1 MVKNILL
8 TIIFRYIIK
17 EIIMNE
23 FIITF
28 RECLEASLIIG
39 IIYTVLHKN
48 DLVAEK
54 RVLWYGVIASLVASI
69 IVGFLLTS
77 INESVG
83 NTSYEKAFE
92 AAFMYI
98 TAGILFYVIFWLA
111 KHVSDREE
119 IENSVKTAIAGSG
132 FALFLLVFF
141 SILREGFETALFL
154 IASVTNTG
162 SFSYFGFFLGMI
174 LAVLLGYAV
183 VVQGKRVDLRSFFKA
198 TTLLLVFFAAGM
210 VAYGTHEA
218 EEYLVK
224 SGQIEKSS
232 ITRVWDIHKPKVS
245 LNNNESEIF
254 YTYNSSKNEYYYIL
268 HDKGTIGVFLKGFFG
283 YNSNPNWIELI
294 LWALSMIFGI
304 RMWASFYRVS

>member
-1 MVKNILL
+1 
-8 TIIFRYIIK
+8 
-17 EIIMNE
+17 MNE

-28 RECLEASLIIG
+28 RECLEASLIVG

-48 DLVAEK
+48 DLTAEK
-54 RVLWYGVIASLVASI
+54 RVLWYGVITSITASV
-69 IVGFLLTS
+69 IVGLLLTS

-92 AAFMYI
+92 AVFMYI

-119 IENSVKTAIAGSG
+119 IENSVKNAIAGSG

-162 SFSYFGFFLGMI
+162 GFSYLGFFLGMI
-174 LAVLLGYAV
+174 LAVLLGYLV
-183 VVQGKRVDLRSFFKA
+183 VIQGKKVNLRSFFKA

-218 EEYLVK
+218 ESYLVK
-224 SGQIEKSS
+224 SGKIDENN
-232 ITRVWDIHKPKVS
+232 ITRVWDINQPKVS
-245 LNNNESEIF
+245 LENNENKLF
-254 YTYNSSKNEYYYIL
+254 YSFNESKNKYYHIL
-268 HDKGTIGVFLKGFFG
+268 HDKGAVGVFLKGFFG

-294 LWALSMIFGI
+294 LWILSMVFGI
-304 RMWASFYRVS
+304 RMWTSFYRAS

>member
-1 MVKNILL
+1 
-8 TIIFRYIIK
+8 
-17 EIIMNE
+17 MNE

-28 RECLEASLIIG
+28 RECLEASLIVG

-48 DLVAEK
+48 DLTAEK
-54 RVLWYGVIASLVASI
+54 RVLWYGVIASLAASV
-69 IVGFLLTS
+69 IVGLLLTS
-77 INESVG
+77 INQSVG

-92 AAFMYI
+92 AVFMYI

-119 IENSVKTAIAGSG
+119 IENSVKNAIAGSG

-162 SFSYFGFFLGMI
+162 GFSYLGFFLGMI
-174 LAVLLGYAV
+174 LAVLLGYLV
-183 VVQGKRVDLRSFFKA
+183 VIQGKKVNLRSFFKA

-218 EEYLVK
+218 ESYLVK
-224 SGQIEKSS
+224 SGKIDENN
-232 ITRVWDIHKPKVS
+232 ITRVWNIHQPKVS
-245 LNNNESEIF
+245 LENNENKIF
-254 YTYNSSKNEYYYIL
+254 YSFNKSKNKYYHIL
-268 HDKGTIGVFLKGFFG
+268 RDKGTVGVFLKGFFG

-294 LWALSMIFGI
+294 LWILSMVFGI
-304 RMWASFYRVS
+304 RMWTSFYRAS

>member
-1 MVKNILL
+1 
-8 TIIFRYIIK
+8 
-17 EIIMNE
+17 MNE

-28 RECLEASLIIG
+28 RECLEASLIVG

-48 DLVAEK
+48 DLTAEK
-54 RVLWYGVIASLVASI
+54 RVLWYGVIASLAASV
-69 IVGFLLTS
+69 IVGLLLTS

-92 AAFMYI
+92 AVFMYI

-119 IENSVKTAIAGSG
+119 IENSVKNAIAGSG

-162 SFSYFGFFLGMI
+162 GFSYLGFFLGMI
-174 LAVLLGYAV
+174 LAVLLGYLV
-183 VVQGKRVDLRSFFKA
+183 VIQGKKVNLRSFFKA

-218 EEYLVK
+218 ESYLVK
-224 SGQIEKSS
+224 SGKIDENN
-232 ITRVWDIHKPKVS
+232 ITRVWDIHQPKVS
-245 LNNNESEIF
+245 LENNENKIF
-254 YTYNSSKNEYYYIL
+254 YSFNKSKNKYYHIL
-268 HDKGTIGVFLKGFFG
+268 HDKGTVGVFLKGFFG
-283 YNSNPNWIELI
+283 YNSNPNWVELI
-294 LWALSMIFGI
+294 LWILSMVFGI
-304 RMWASFYRVS
+304 RMWTSFYRAS

>member
-1 MVKNILL
+1 
-8 TIIFRYIIK
+8 
-17 EIIMNE
+17 MNE

-48 DLVAEK
+48 DLRAEK
-54 RVLWYGVIASLVASI
+54 RVLWYGVIASLTASV
-69 IVGFLLTS
+69 IVGLLLTS

-119 IENSVKTAIAGSG
+119 IENSVKNAIAGSG

-162 SFSYFGFFLGMI
+162 GFSYLGFFLGMI
-174 LAVLLGYAV
+174 LAVFLGYLV
-183 VVQGKRVDLRSFFKA
+183 VIQGKKVNLRSFFKA

-218 EEYLVK
+218 ESYLVK
-224 SGQIEKSS
+224 SGKIDENN
-232 ITRVWDIHKPKVS
+232 ITRVWDIHQPKVS
-245 LNNNESEIF
+245 LENNDIKIF
-254 YTYNSSKNEYYYIL
+254 YSFNSSKNKYYHIL
-268 HDKGTIGVFLKGFFG
+268 HDKGTVGVFLKGFFG
-283 YNSNPNWIELI
+283 YNSNPNWVELI
-294 LWALSMIFGI
+294 LWILSMVFGI
-304 RMWASFYRVS
+304 RMWTSFYRAS

>member
-48 DLVAEK
+48 DLEAEK

-154 IASVTNTG
+154 IASVTNTEFAPT
-162 SFSYFGFFLGMI
+162 FSGALPR
-174 LAVLLGYAV
+174 A
-183 VVQGKRVDLRSFFKA
+183 
-198 TTLLLVFFAAGM
+198 
-210 VAYGTHEA
+210 
-218 EEYLVK
+218 
-224 SGQIEKSS
+224 S
-232 ITRVWDIHKPKVS
+232 ITEFATV
-245 LNNNESEIF
+245 
-254 YTYNSSKNEYYYIL
+254 TA
-268 HDKGTIGVFLKGFFG
+268 GF
-283 YNSNPNWIELI
+283 
-294 LWALSMIFGI
+294 
-304 RMWASFYRVS
+304 VT

>member
-1 MVKNILL
+1 
-8 TIIFRYIIK
+8 
-17 EIIMNE
+17 MNE

-28 RECLEASLIIG
+28 RECLEASLIVG

-48 DLVAEK
+48 DLTAEK
-54 RVLWYGVIASLVASI
+54 RVLWYGVIASLAASV
-69 IVGFLLTS
+69 IVGLLLTS

-92 AAFMYI
+92 AVFMYI

-119 IENSVKTAIAGSG
+119 IENSVKNAIAGSG

-162 SFSYFGFFLGMI
+162 GFSYLGFFLGMI
-174 LAVLLGYAV
+174 LAVLLGYLV
-183 VVQGKRVDLRSFFKA
+183 VIQGKKVNLRSFFKA

-218 EEYLVK
+218 ESYLVK
-224 SGQIEKSS
+224 SGKIDENN
-232 ITRVWDIHKPKVS
+232 ITRVWDIHQPKVS
-245 LNNNESEIF
+245 LENNENKIF
-254 YTYNSSKNEYYYIL
+254 YSFNKSKNKYYHIL
-268 HDKGTIGVFLKGFFG
+268 HDKGTVGVFLKGFFG

-294 LWALSMIFGI
+294 LWILSMVFGI
-304 RMWASFYRVS
+304 RMWTSFYRAS

>member
-1 MVKNILL
+1 
-8 TIIFRYIIK
+8 
-17 EIIMNE
+17 MNE

-28 RECLEASLIIG
+28 RECLEASLIVG

-48 DLVAEK
+48 DLRAEK
-54 RVLWYGVIASLVASI
+54 RVLWYGVIASLAASV
-69 IVGFLLTS
+69 IVGLLLTS

-92 AAFMYI
+92 AGFMYI

-119 IENSVKTAIAGSG
+119 IENSVKNAIAGSG

-162 SFSYFGFFLGMI
+162 GFSYLGFFLGMI
-174 LAVLLGYAV
+174 LAVFLGYLV
-183 VVQGKRVDLRSFFKA
+183 VIQGKKVNLRSFFKA

-218 EEYLVK
+218 ESYLVK
-224 SGQIEKSS
+224 SGKIDENN
-232 ITRVWDIHKPKVS
+232 ITRVWDIHQPKVS
-245 LNNNESEIF
+245 LENNENKIF
-254 YTYNSSKNEYYYIL
+254 YSFNASKNKYYHIL
-268 HDKGTIGVFLKGFFG
+268 HDKGTVGVFLKGFFG
-283 YNSNPNWIELI
+283 YNSNPNWVELI
-294 LWALSMIFGI
+294 LWILSMMFGI
-304 RMWASFYRVS
+304 RMWTSFYRAS

>member
-1 MVKNILL
+1 
-8 TIIFRYIIK
+8 
-17 EIIMNE
+17 MNE

-28 RECLEASLIIG
+28 RECLEASLIVG

-48 DLVAEK
+48 DLTAEK
-54 RVLWYGVIASLVASI
+54 RVLWYGVIASLAASV
-69 IVGFLLTS
+69 IVGLLLTS
-77 INESVG
+77 INQSVG

-92 AAFMYI
+92 AVFMYI

-119 IENSVKTAIAGSG
+119 IENSVKNAIAGSG

-162 SFSYFGFFLGMI
+162 GFSYLGFFLGMI
-174 LAVLLGYAV
+174 LAVFLGYLV
-183 VVQGKRVDLRSFFKA
+183 VIQGKKVNLRSFFKA

-218 EEYLVK
+218 ESYLVK
-224 SGQIEKSS
+224 SGKIDENN
-232 ITRVWDIHKPKVS
+232 ITRVWDIHQPKVS
-245 LNNNESEIF
+245 LENNENKIF
-254 YTYNSSKNEYYYIL
+254 YSFNKSKNKYYHIL
-268 HDKGTIGVFLKGFFG
+268 HDKGTVGVFLKGFFG

-294 LWALSMIFGI
+294 LWILSMVFGI
-304 RMWASFYRVS
+304 RMWTSFYRAS